1 MRDHGDIAAERDG
14 VVATVLA
21 GGDGVDDA
29 IALLDTAE
37 DAAGSPLVDEAER
50 ERLQALANG
59 TVERAEHWHSLLA
72 MRGGTAA
79 GYAGVTLPR
88 TAGEPAEADVAVA
101 RDLGPC
107 HPVLAVLLAGLES
120 LARSHTVGLLQVWI
134 RHVEAADITCATD
147 EGYAVDRRLAVLG
160 RPLDDEPVA
169 VPDAPGYRVRSYR
182 ADLDDAAVVEVLRET
197 YAGTADAGWD
207 LARFGGRRGW
217 SWFRPED
224 LLVAVDEAG
233 RIGGLHW
240 LKRRT
245 AVVGEVYNLA
255 IHPRA
260 QGRGLGRMLLV
271 AGLDHLRRVGCHDV
285 LLWVDLA
292 NERAVR
298 LYTSEGFTTRWE
310 DVALFRTLHPSRPG

>member
-1 MRDHGDIAAERDG
+1 MLDHGDIVAERDG
-14 VVATVLA
+14 VVATVLE
-21 GGDGVDDA
+21 GDDGVDDA
-29 IALLDTAE
+29 IALLDSAE
-37 DAAGSPLVDEAER
+37 VAAGSPVVDEAER
-50 ERLQALANG
+50 ERLRALASG
-59 TVERAEHWHSLLA
+59 TVERSDHWHSLLA
-72 MRGGTAA
+72 MRGRTTA
-79 GYAGVTLPR
+79 GYAGMTVPTS
-88 TAGEPAEADVAVA
+88 AGEPADADLAVA
-101 RDLGPC
+101 RDLRPC

-120 LARSHTVGLLQVWI
+120 LARSHTVGRLQVWI
-134 RHVEAADITCATD
+134 RHAEGADIACAKV

-160 RPLDDEPVA
+160 RPLDDEPVV
-169 VPDAPGYRVRSYR
+169 VPDAPGYQVRSYR

-207 LARFGGRRGW
+207 LARFGERRGW

-260 QGRGLGRMLLV
+260 QGRGLGRMLLA

-292 NERAVR
+292 NQRAVR
-298 LYTSEGFTTRWE
+298 LYTSAGFTTRWE
-310 DVALFRTLHPSRPG
+310 DVALSRTLHSSRPG